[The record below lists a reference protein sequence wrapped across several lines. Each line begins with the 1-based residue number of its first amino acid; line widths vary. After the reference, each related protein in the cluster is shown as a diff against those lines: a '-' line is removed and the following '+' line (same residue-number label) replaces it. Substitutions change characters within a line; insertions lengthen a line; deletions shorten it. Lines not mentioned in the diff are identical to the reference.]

1 MASRTDGKSKLSPEV
16 RRRLAELAAESRG
29 LIYGDQRCPDWGTS
43 FAEIEI
49 DANELGHEYIRLL
62 MEQTSD
68 EQSRNMPSAALTAG
82 SGEVADLIGT
92 ESRTIETVSGPV
104 RWGEPKAYLPE
115 SRKAFF
121 PSDPRL
127 GVEGG

>member
-1 MASRTDGKSKLSPEV
+1 MAHRTDGKSKLTPEV

-29 LIYGDQRCPDWGTS
+29 LIYGGPQCPEWGTS
-43 FAEIEI
+43 FAEIES

-68 EQSRNMPSAALTAG
+68 EQSRNMPTAALTVE
-82 SGEVADLIGT
+82 SGEVADRIGT
-92 ESRTIETVSGPV
+92 EPRTIETASGPV
-104 RWGEPKAYLPE
+104 SWAEPKAYLPE

-121 PSDPRL
+121 PSDPRV
-127 GVEGG
+127 GVEG

>member
-1 MASRTDGKSKLSPEV
+1 MATRTDGKSKLTPEL
-16 RRRLAELAAESRG
+16 RLRLAELAVESRKS
-29 LIYGDQRCPDWGTS
+29 IYGDQRYPAWGTS
-43 FAEIEI
+43 FAEIEA

-68 EQSRNMPSAALTAG
+68 DQSRNIPVAALTAA

-104 RWGEPKAYLPE
+104 NWSEPKAYLPK

-121 PSDPRL
+121 PSDPRI
-127 GVEGG
+127 GVEG